1 MRGSLCLIYRPSSD
15 SRRNQTSKRTNGNSI
30 DRSTRHSPPSVT
42 RKRQSSPQSISLL
55 STRSQHHYYPSQR
68 HHRVSGS
75 PSPPPQTSSRH
86 HRPSRPVT
94 SVKRPHSKSRSP
106 YERRPSAH
114 RSYRESSKKR
124 ISDNEELPSTPS
136 TKKQTISTKPILKQ
150 DMGDLSLVSED
161 ESIKPYDIRV
171 SLSFFY

>member
-1 MRGSLCLIYRPSSD
+1 
-15 SRRNQTSKRTNGNSI
+15 
-30 DRSTRHSPPSVT
+30 
-42 RKRQSSPQSISLL
+42 
-55 STRSQHHYYPSQR
+55 
-68 HHRVSGS
+68 VSGS
-75 PSPPPQTSSRH
+75 PSPPPPPPQPQTSSRH

-106 YERRPSAH
+106 YERRPSTH

-124 ISDNEELPSTPS
+124 ISDNEELPST
-136 TKKQTISTKPILKQ
+136 KKQTISTKPILKQ
-150 DMGDLSLVSED
+150 DISDLSVVSED